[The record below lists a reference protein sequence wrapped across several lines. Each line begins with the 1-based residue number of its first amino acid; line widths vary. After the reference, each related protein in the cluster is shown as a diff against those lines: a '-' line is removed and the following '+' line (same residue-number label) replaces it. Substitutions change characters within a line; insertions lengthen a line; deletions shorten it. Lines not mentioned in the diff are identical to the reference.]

1 MAYEYFIAK
10 RYLRSKKKN
19 LFISLITMIS
29 IGGVILGVTALIVV
43 LSVMSG
49 FEQDLTEK
57 ILATNAH
64 GTISKLEGDLGHYN
78 QITDKITGEHQVISA
93 TPYII
98 NEVMARSADNYS
110 GILLKG
116 IDVNTAGKVTQIA
129 NNLEKG
135 DLTFIKSRPAFYS
148 FLEKRVN
155 KEGGVLGLTPYKR
168 LPGIILGR
176 ELTRSLRLQIGD
188 PLTITAPLGDIGPF
202 GPLPKSRR
210 FRVAGIFY
218 SGMYEYDSRLAY
230 IGLNEAQSF
239 FSMGKKVSNIEFK
252 VRDIYMV
259 EKLIPRLLSYFKNH
273 NLVIKGWMELNQNL
287 LDALKLEKRVM
298 FLILIFIVL
307 VASFNIIST
316 LTMTVMAKTR
326 EISILK
332 SMGADDDGI
341 MRLFMYKG
349 LIIGVLGTIIGIT
362 LGLILCFIINKY
374 GIKMD
379 PEVYY
384 INKLPVQINLGEV
397 LLVSVFA
404 IVISL
409 LATLFPALRAARVN
423 PVEGLRNE

>member
-1 MAYEYFIAK
+1 
-10 RYLRSKKKN
+10 
-19 LFISLITMIS
+19 
-29 IGGVILGVTALIVV
+29 
-43 LSVMSG
+43 
-49 FEQDLTEK
+49 
-57 ILATNAH
+57 
-64 GTISKLEGDLGHYN
+64 
-78 QITDKITGEHQVISA
+78 
-93 TPYII
+93 
-98 NEVMARSADNYS
+98 
-110 GILLKG
+110 
-116 IDVNTAGKVTQIA
+116 
-129 NNLEKG
+129 
-135 DLTFIKSRPAFYS
+135 
-148 FLEKRVN
+148 
-155 KEGGVLGLTPYKR
+155 
-168 LPGIILGR
+168 
-176 ELTRSLRLQIGD
+176 
-188 PLTITAPLGDIGPF
+188 
-202 GPLPKSRR
+202 
-210 FRVAGIFY
+210 
-218 SGMYEYDSRLAY
+218 
-230 IGLNEAQSF
+230 
-239 FSMGKKVSNIEFK
+239 
-252 VRDIYMV
+252 
-259 EKLIPRLLSYFKNH
+259 
-273 NLVIKGWMELNQNL
+273 MELNQNL

-423 PVEGLRNE
+423 PVEGLRNERLAGDQGSS